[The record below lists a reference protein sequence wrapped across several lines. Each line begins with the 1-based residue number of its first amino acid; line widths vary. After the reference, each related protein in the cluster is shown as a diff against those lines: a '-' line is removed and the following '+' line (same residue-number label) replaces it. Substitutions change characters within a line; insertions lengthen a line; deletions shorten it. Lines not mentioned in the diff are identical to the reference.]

1 MSGDRLQD
9 LIQSENFLQANKV
22 EAKEKCSPKASLKT
36 LAILIATEIWRQI
49 TLKTVPSF
57 QIY

>member
-1 MSGDRLQD
+1 
-9 LIQSENFLQANKV
+9 
-22 EAKEKCSPKASLKT
+22 LKT

-57 QIY
+57 QIYWKYREHLRAVNFYYEFTKEKK